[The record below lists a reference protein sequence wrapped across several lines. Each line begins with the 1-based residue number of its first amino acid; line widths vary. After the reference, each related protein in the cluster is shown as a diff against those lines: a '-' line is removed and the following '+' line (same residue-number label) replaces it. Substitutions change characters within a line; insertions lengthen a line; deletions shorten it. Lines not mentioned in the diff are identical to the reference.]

1 MIIVRLMALVL
12 FTLGGCARFRPT
24 LLKKESL
31 SSLSSQYFS
40 PRIEIQS
47 HHLLD
52 VDVGPA
58 ARDICRDN
66 YLIAIALKNK
76 TSVPLTLDP
85 STIQPAPLAPAILK
99 KNIPPFYS
107 SYFLPAIVVG
117 ASGFL
122 FLWQVGLPIASLLT
136 LVGVNQSRK
145 AALKTAESIAQHVI
159 DDKRSLIIP
168 PHTTSSFVVAIR
180 RADYHGQLKLSCH
193 VQESKE
199 KCTLTFIKSLQST
212 YALP

>member
-12 FTLGGCARFRPT
+12 LTLGGCARFRPT

-31 SSLSSQYFS
+31 SSLSSKYVS
-40 PRIEIQS
+40 PRIDIQS

-52 VDVGPA
+52 VDDGPA

-66 YLIAIALKNK
+66 YLIAVAIKNK
-76 TSVPLTLDP
+76 TSLPLALDP
-85 STIQPAPLAPAILK
+85 STIRPTPLSPLVLK
-99 KNIPPFYS
+99 KNIPQLYG

-122 FLWQVGLPIASLLT
+122 FLWQIGLPLASLLT
-136 LVGVNQSRK
+136 LAGVNQSRK

-159 DDKRSLIIP
+159 DDNRSLIIP

-180 RADYHGQLKLSCH
+180 RADYHGQLKLTCH